1 MIWWVKLS
9 QPNLSIV
16 FPAYNEEKNIVAC
29 LEAALPFVKTHNAE
43 IIVIDDGSQDK
54 TAVLVQSYT
63 HVKLIQHNENR
74 GYGAALRTGFAHSK
88 GKWIFFT
95 DSDLQFR
102 LDELHEFWRYTTEYD
117 VIIGYRYP
125 RKDPRYRILYAKVW
139 AVLVNHAMKISIR
152 DVNCAFKLI
161 KNDAL
166 SALSLEAKGAAI
178 NAEILKKLSSKR
190 IIQLPV
196 SHYPRAQGIQTG
208 AKFTVILRALWELLL
223 LQKDD
228 SEVQKP

>member
-9 QPNLSIV
+9 RPDLSIV

-29 LEAALPFVKTHNAE
+29 MDAALPFVQTHNAE
-43 IIVIDDGSQDK
+43 ILVIDDGSQDQ
-54 TAVLVQSYT
+54 TASLVQSYP
-63 HVKLIQHNENR
+63 HVRLIQHNENR

-88 GKWIFFT
+88 GKWVFFT

-102 LDELHEFWRYTTEYD
+102 LDDLHEFWKYTSDYD

-125 RKDPRYRILYAKVW
+125 RRDPRYRILYAKVW
-139 AVLVNHAMKISIR
+139 ARIVNHVMKISIR

-166 SALSLEAKGAAI
+166 SVLVLQADGAAI
-178 NAEILKKLSSKR
+178 NAEMLKKLSSKR

-196 SHYPRAQGIQTG
+196 HHYPRRQGMQSG
-208 AKFTVILRALWELLL
+208 GNVTVIIRALWELLL
-223 LQKDD
+223 LQKADI
-228 SEVQKP
+228 EVQKP